1 MGILFNTVSLCQFRV
16 VGDQPKEDIY
26 QWVSA
31 RLAKNG
37 FRSIDQTID
46 QASSGW
52 VHLDDSSGNSF
63 NTPRAFWRDHY
74 LAFTLR
80 RDQRRVPSIIFRT
93 YLKKAESE
101 FLAAHPGMRR
111 VPKQKRE
118 ELNQAVLAALYA
130 KTLPVPSTY
139 DAVWDTRSGLVTF
152 ASLSS
157 KSIELFENHFKNSF
171 DGLRLLMLHPF
182 SRAERVL
189 KDKVRPILLK
199 ANRATTG
206 DALNLIQDNQWLGWD
221 FLLWLTYQTTN
232 QTSEYSINQAGPGG
246 EGETFVAYLNDRLVL
261 LGGGEGSVQKVSVVG
276 SQEEFSEV
284 RAALKSGKQITE
296 ATLYFEKEEN
306 QWKMTLRSLM
316 FHFSSF
322 KSPSIQ
328 IEKDNTVDE
337 ADEKEAAFY
346 ERMSLLEEGLQLFD
360 SLYATFLEKR
370 LGKTWADEEKS
381 TRKWLASA

>member
-381 TRKWLASA
+381 IRKWLASA